1 MKILTSF
8 LTWFRT
14 NRLLGACLSVL
25 LVSGLLHVQSCND
38 RQSLKKQIAVQNH
51 NIEALTDTIRVTKD
65 REGKAEF
72 DKLALLTT
80 SVKKLSEMNEELAA
94 EIKTIKGNVNTIIKS
109 DIKLVEK
116 PVPFVVKGEL
126 VDSTVRADFNYDTTY
141 SPGNYRKLSGYTTYN
156 LRNGVAG
163 GQKLTDE
170 LGLSFKTGI
179 KNLDKGKP
187 EIFLSSDYPGFQV
200 TALDGAVLDPKLFS
214 KKKRT
219 PLFTIGAHLGYA
231 PFNYDAIAKKF
242 EFKPGNFS
250 GSVGLNINLL
260 RKK

>member
-1 MKILTSF
+1 MKIITSF

-14 NRLLGACLSVL
+14 NRLLGAALSVL

-65 REGKAEF
+65 RQGKDEF
-72 DKLALLTT
+72 NKLALLTT
-80 SVKKLSEMNEELAA
+80 SVQKLTEMNESLAA
-94 EIKTIKGNVNTIIKS
+94 EIKTIKGTVNTIVKS
-109 DIKLVEK
+109 DIKLVDK
-116 PVPFVVKGEL
+116 PVPFVVKAEL
-126 VDSTVRADFNYDTTY
+126 VDSTVRADFNFDTAY
-141 SPGNYRKLSGYTTYN
+141 SPGNYRKLAGYTKYDLRTGVGSGYKT
-156 LRNGVAG
+156 V
-163 GQKLTDE
+163 DE
-170 LGLSFKTGI
+170 TGFSFKTGI

-200 TALDGAVLDPKLFS
+200 TSLEGAVLDPKLFA

-219 PLFTIGAHLGYA
+219 PLFTTGLHVGWT
-231 PFNYDAIAKKF
+231 PVTYDFVTKKTSVSATR
-242 EFKPGNFS
+242 FS
-250 GSVGLNINLL
+250 ASVGLNINLF